1 MPFPR
6 FGNPTSTLLL
16 LHPLH
21 ACPQFCAIININLA
35 AVNILPLPA
44 LDGGYM
50 LLLLIEALRGGRKL
64 PQDLEQGFQ
73 ASGLLLLT
81 AMGMGLVVRDTINL
95 FH

>member
-1 MPFPR
+1 MLWL
-6 FGNPTSTLLL
+6 TTLF
-16 LHPLH
+16 HPLH